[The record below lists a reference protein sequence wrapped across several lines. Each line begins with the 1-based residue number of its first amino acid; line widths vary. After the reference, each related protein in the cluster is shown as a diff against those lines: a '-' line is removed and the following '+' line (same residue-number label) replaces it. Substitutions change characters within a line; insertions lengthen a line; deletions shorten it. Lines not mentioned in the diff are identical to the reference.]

1 MWMQMNVIPALATSM
16 LPLLFAFCVMSFIAC
31 NAVGTDAANY
41 TATADQ
47 TPGELHASDSALV
60 GTTGVSSPVGKFL
73 LMRKSNHV
81 CAIRFTKLSGG
92 NEDGVAEYD
101 WYFQGDGSVDFTKQ
115 NISSGHERLQWKAG
129 FFDELLHG
137 PRARSKI
144 SCGSFEVLW
153 TYPNNVI
160 FASFEAWR
168 SKFDYNLELAPT
180 KTTDI
185 REVNIKNPR
194 LQWYKLDDKRQ
205 GRFIP
210 LEELP

>member
-1 MWMQMNVIPALATSM
+1 MWMQMKVISALTTSM
-16 LPLLFAFCVMSFIAC
+16 LPLLFALFVMPFIAC
-31 NAVGTDAANY
+31 NAIGTDAASY
-41 TATADQ
+41 TTTGDQ
-47 TPGELHASDSALV
+47 TPGERHAFDSALV
-60 GTTGVSSPVGKFL
+60 DATVVSSPVGKFL
-73 LMRKSNHV
+73 LMRKSNHI
-81 CAIRFTKLSGG
+81 CAIRFTKFGG
-92 NEDGVAEYD
+92 GKENGGAEYD
-101 WYFQGDGSVDFTKQ
+101 WYFQGDGSADFTRP
-115 NISSGHERLQWKAG
+115 NISSGHAQLQWKAG

-137 PRARSKI
+137 PSAKSKI

-180 KTTDI
+180 KAADI
-185 REVNIKNPR
+185 KEVNIKNPR